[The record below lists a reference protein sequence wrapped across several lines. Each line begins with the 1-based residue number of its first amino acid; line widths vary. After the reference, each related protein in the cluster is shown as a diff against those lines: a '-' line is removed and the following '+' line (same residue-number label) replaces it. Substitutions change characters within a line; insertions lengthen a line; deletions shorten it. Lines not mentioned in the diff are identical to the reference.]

1 MHAQKINEQVTG
13 SFEENLKLHPMI
25 RKPGHGIHWAVRV
38 EKRSSQF
45 FMTPRIMFCK
55 NLRTNS

>member
-25 RKPGHGIHWAVRV
+25 RKPGHGIHWAVCV

-45 FMTPRIMFCK
+45 FM
-55 NLRTNS
+55 